1 MSRKKVILGDL
12 NANKFE
18 WPLIDC
24 SCSEKIPLFC
34 TKNGFSYKKGGEIM
48 LNPIKVTEKIVFC
61 ALIRVFG
68 WTSHLKKASL

>member
-1 MSRKKVILGDL
+1 
-12 NANKFE
+12 
-18 WPLIDC
+18 
-24 SCSEKIPLFC
+24 
-34 TKNGFSYKKGGEIM
+34 M